1 LVTSWYSPYM
11 HVVSGTPAGK
21 VATGMTEL
29 RTATTPQAPANP
41 PDVDVAYDFDVLVLD
56 SGCRQ
61 SLASTRSLG
70 RAGLRIVTGESSDL
84 IDPAHPAL
92 SFGSRY
98 SVRSVVLPSF
108 APDVSVFAAAVIDFV
123 REHRTQVIL
132 AATDR
137 VIGALLPCRDEL
149 AALGSTLALGS
160 DEALAIANDKD
171 RTLEAAGR
179 LGIEGP
185 RSLRID
191 SLDDLPAVLSAF
203 TFPFVLKPTASWKP
217 LATGRLQTVEVL
229 DEAEVTRV
237 ATEFLSAGAGVVAQD
252 WVNGRRDAIGLFVAG
267 GEVHGSFAC
276 VMHRTTPT
284 IGGVSAVRES
294 VPMPADIY
302 DQAVRL
308 VTSIGLEGPC
318 EVEFRR
324 DAHGRPFLMEIN
336 ARLAGPTETAML
348 CGVDF
353 PLMLWQWA
361 AGLPVERSADYRTG
375 VRMRWLR
382 GDLRWLWNNF
392 HEAGRPDSV
401 SRGRALWTFLSE
413 FGRTRRY
420 DCVDRRDLRPFIAEL
435 RSTAVQAITG
445 KRPE

>member
-1 LVTSWYSPYM
+1 MMELPTASTSR
-11 HVVSGTPAGK
+11 ARAK
-21 VATGMTEL
+21 
-29 RTATTPQAPANP
+29 TA
-41 PDVDVAYDFDVLVLD
+41 DVDVDYDYDVLVLD

-70 RAGLRIVTGESSDL
+70 RAGLRVVTGESSDL
-84 IDPAHPAL
+84 IDAAHPAL
-92 SFGSRY
+92 CFGSRY
-98 SVRSVVLPSF
+98 SARSVVLPSF
-108 APDVSVFAAAVIDFV
+108 APDVSVFAAAVVEFV
-123 REHRTQVIL
+123 RAHRTRVVL

-137 VIGALLPCRDEL
+137 VIGVLLPCRDDL
-149 AALGSTLALGS
+149 AALGSTLALAS
-160 DEALAIANDKD
+160 DAALGIANDKD
-171 RTLEAAGR
+171 RTLEVASS

-191 SLDDLPAVLSAF
+191 GLDDLPAVLATF
-203 TFPFVLKPTASWKP
+203 TFPFVLKPTASWRP
-217 LATGRLQTVEVL
+217 LAAGRLQTVEVL
-229 DEAEVTRV
+229 DEAEVTKV

-252 WVNGRRDAIGLFVAG
+252 WVNGRRDAIGLFIAN

-276 VMHRTTPT
+276 VMHRTIPT

-294 VPMPADIY
+294 VPMPADVY

-308 VTSIGLEGPC
+308 VTTIGLEGPC

-353 PLMLWQWA
+353 PMMLWQWA
-361 AGLPVERSADYRTG
+361 AGLPVEHSTEYRTG

-392 HEAGRPDSV
+392 HEIGRPDSV
-401 SRGRALWTFLSE
+401 SRGKALWTFLSE

-420 DCVDRRDLRPFIAEL
+420 DCVDWRDLSPFIAEV